1 MIGFGNIIPDLKMG
15 VASLYAHKLR
25 SLLTML
31 GMIFGVGAV
40 VAMLSI
46 TEGAQKQMMSFHRPT
61 GRQQYHRGIA
71 RSDGSQR
78 RCKPCAPFPRG

>member
-1 MIGFGNIIPDLKMG
+1 MQAVPNILPELWMG
-15 VASLYAHKLR
+15 LASLMAHKLR

-46 TEGAQKQMMSFHRPT
+46 TAGAQQETP
-61 GRQQYHRGIA
+61 A
-71 RSDGSQR
+71 ADRSDG
-78 RCKPCAPFPRG
+78 P

>member
-46 TEGAQKQMMSFHRPT
+46 TEGARQQMMTSSTNWASTISLWNRT
-61 GRQQYHRGIA
+61 KRRIA
-71 RSDGSQR
+71 T